1 MFILILSFFF
11 YNFVMNEKYGKVR
24 KKVLEAKRIVFK
36 FGTNVL
42 RNEEKD
48 ISLSRI
54 YNFIEDI
61 AKLKK
66 QGKEVIIVTSGA
78 VGLGAKRLGVDSSE
92 SMSLKQACAA
102 VGQSRLMSIYEDGFD
117 KYDIITAQILLTEED
132 FTHRRKYLSLHD
144 TLNTLINLD
153 TVPVINQ
160 NDTVSTEELDFYQD
174 AFEVCFSDNDK
185 LSALVASE
193 LDADLLVILS
203 DIDGLYNDNPKTNPN
218 AQKISIV
225 EEFTQEY
232 NTYAKNALNPEGGG
246 RGGMKTKLEAMK
258 VVTRSG
264 AMAVIA
270 NGKTPHIVKRLFDK
284 NETEELGTIFLP
296 IENLANKKR
305 WIAYATNIEARFIV
319 NDGAKKAL
327 TEENK
332 SLLAV
337 GITDIEG
344 DCQKG
349 DIVSII
355 DADGNE
361 FARGMVNYNCSD
373 CKKILGRHSD
383 EILGILG
390 YKNYDAVITRDN
402 IALL

>member
-11 YNFVMNEKYGKVR
+11 YNFVMNEKYDKIR

>member
-1 MFILILSFFF
+1 MSYDEIRNKLKES
-11 YNFVMNEKYGKVR
+11 
-24 KKVLEAKRIVFK
+24 KRIVFK

-42 RNEEKD
+42 RNDFKE

-54 YNFIEDI
+54 YTFIEDI
-61 AKLKK
+61 ALLKK
-66 QGKEVIIVTSGA
+66 EGKEPIIVTSGA
-78 VGLGAKRLGVDSSE
+78 VGLGAKRLNVDSSE
-92 SMSLKQACAA
+92 SMSVKQACAA

-117 KYDIITAQILLTEED
+117 KYGIITAQILLTEED

-144 TLNTLINLD
+144 TLNTLIGLG
-153 TVPVINQ
+153 TIPVINQ

-193 LDADLLVILS
+193 LDADLLVVLS
-203 DIDGLYNDNPKTNPN
+203 DIEGLYNDNPKINPD
-218 AQKISIV
+218 AKKIDVV
-225 EEFTQEY
+225 EKVTDDFEDFTR
-232 NTYAKNALNPEGGG
+232 NALSPISGG
-246 RGGMKTKLEAMK
+246 RGGMKTKLSAMK

-264 AMAVIA
+264 GMAVIA
-270 NGKTPHIVKRLFDK
+270 NGKTPHIIRRLFDK
-284 NETEELGTIFLP
+284 DESEKLGTIFLP
-296 IENLANKKR
+296 TENLANKKR
-305 WIAYATNIEARFIV
+305 WIAYATNIQARLVV

-327 TEENK
+327 SKEFK
-332 SLLAV
+332 SLLPI
-337 GITDIEG
+337 GIIDIEG

-349 DIVSII
+349 DIVSIV
-355 DADGNE
+355 DSQGNE

-373 CKKILGRHSD
+373 CKRIMGHHSD